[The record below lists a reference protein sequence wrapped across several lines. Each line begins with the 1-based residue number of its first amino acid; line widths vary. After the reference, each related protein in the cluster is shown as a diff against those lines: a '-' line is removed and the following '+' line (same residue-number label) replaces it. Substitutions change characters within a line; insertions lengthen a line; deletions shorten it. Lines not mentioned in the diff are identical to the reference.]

1 LKLILRPS
9 LIIASI
15 FIASLSATH
24 AQTPSATP
32 ATNAPTTNAPAAA
45 PPVTPIALADVVT
58 QAESVTAK
66 LQEDQASL
74 NPDQISHIIDENL
87 PVLTHQI
94 DERRSDDERLLISS
108 PSLSNLQ
115 SSQTAWKS
123 LAENL
128 SASGKALTD
137 RATHTGEVIARLDQL
152 TKTWQAT
159 LKAAQSTSAPPEI
172 IQRIQATLGTI
183 SDTAKEAQTDQAQI
197 FSIQGSVAGQAAR
210 MSDSLATITK
220 AMDTARAELFQQ
232 DHPPLWNA
240 QAISEAGVGVVAR
253 ERMSLGSQLTELR
266 TYLAPKIGAVFVQFL
281 LFVILAIGFYWIRKT
296 IRSHAQ
302 EAVALQ
308 HAAQVFDVPLATAL
322 LLALLTTGWL
332 YPDAPRLLSAAV
344 GATALIP
351 AVIVIRRLIE
361 TANFSILY
369 ATVIAYFVDQLRY
382 VTTPSGVLSRF
393 LFILEILAA
402 SIFILIALRSRH
414 LSLSCLEQAR
424 LKRFTRIYLHFA
436 FLVFVFAGFANIFG
450 YVHLSILA
458 GTGMLESSYL
468 AVIIYAAVRIADALA
483 ISAMSIRPLSSFGM
497 VRRHHDLLYNNVS
510 TSIRWLAFALW
521 LVAALQFFTLLD
533 PLWKQM
539 ESVYR
544 LMSVEVTWGSL
555 SFSLDRVLRFGIT
568 LWAAFLL
575 SRLVRF
581 ILEEEIYPHLQLAR
595 GIPYSA
601 STMVHYTI
609 LLVGILLA
617 LESSDIDLSKFSI
630 LAGAIGV
637 GLGFGLQ
644 NILNNFVSGL
654 ILLFE
659 RPIKVGDMVQIDT
672 NVGKV
677 ERIGIRASVIL
688 LTNGAELIVPN
699 GNLISNPVTNWTLSN
714 CERLIEI
721 PVNITSKVD
730 PLHVMN
736 ILISAAKAHPNVIKN
751 PAPEAP
757 LVTFGAAGLSFKL
770 RAWIDSEEAWMKITS
785 DLSLAINTALA
796 RENIALA

>member
-1 LKLILRPS
+1 LKLTLRTF
-9 LIIASI
+9 LAVTC
-15 FIASLSATH
+15 FFVAGLAATSG
-24 AQTPSATP
+24 QTTPAAP
-32 ATNAPTTNAPAAA
+32 ATNAAATNAPAAT
-45 PPVTPIALADVVT
+45 PPVMPIALADVVT

-66 LQEDQASL
+66 LRDDQSGL
-74 NPDQISHIIDENL
+74 NPDQISHLIDENL

-94 DERRSDDERLLISS
+94 DERAADDERLLLSS

-115 SSQTAWKS
+115 SSQTAWNS
-123 LAENL
+123 LADNL
-128 SASGKALTD
+128 TASEKALSDQGT
-137 RATHTGEVIARLDQL
+137 RVGEVIARLDQL
-152 TKTWQAT
+152 AKNWQAT
-159 LKAAQSTSAPPEI
+159 LQSAQKAAAPPEI
-172 IQRIQATLGTI
+172 VQRIQATLGVI
-183 SDTAKEAQTDQAQI
+183 ADTAKAAQADQAQI
-197 FSIQGSVAGQAAR
+197 FSIQGSVAVQDARISDGQAAI
-210 MSDSLATITK
+210 AK
-220 AMDTARAELFQQ
+220 AMETARAELFEQ

-240 QAISEAGVGVVAR
+240 EAISETGGGMVAR
-253 ERMSLGSQLTELR
+253 EQVSFRSQLIELK
-266 TYLAPKIGAVFVQFL
+266 TYLTPKIGAIFVQFL
-281 LFVILAIGFYWIRKT
+281 LFMILAIGFYWIRNT
-296 IRSHAQ
+296 IRSQAK
-302 EAVALQ
+302 ETAALH

-351 AVIVIRRLIE
+351 AVIIIRRLIE

-382 VTTPSGVLSRF
+382 VATPSGVLSRF
-393 LFILEILAA
+393 LFILELLAA
-402 SIFILIALRSRH
+402 AIFILIALRSKH
-414 LSLSCLEQAR
+414 LSLSCLEQPR
-424 LKRFTRIYLHFA
+424 LKRLTRLYLHFA
-436 FLVFVFAGFANIFG
+436 FFVFLFAGFANIFG
-450 YVHLSILA
+450 YVHLSVLV
-458 GTGMLESSYL
+458 GNGMLESSYL
-468 AVIIYAAVRIADALA
+468 AVVIYAALRVADALA
-483 ISAMSIRPLSSFGM
+483 ISALSIRPLAGFGM
-497 VRRHHDLLYNNVS
+497 VRRHHDLLYNNIS
-510 TSIRWLAFALW
+510 SSIRWLAFAFW
-521 LVAALQFFTLLD
+521 LVAALQFFTVLD
-533 PLWKQM
+533 PLWQQM
-539 ESVYR
+539 EWIYR
-544 LMSVEVTWGSL
+544 LMSVAHQWGSI
-555 SFSLDRVLRFGIT
+555 SFSWDRVLRFGIT

-575 SRLVRF
+575 SRFVRF
-581 ILEEEIYPHLQLAR
+581 VLEEEIYPHLQLAR
-595 GIPYSA
+595 GIPYAA

-617 LESSDIDLSKFSI
+617 LEASNIDLSQFSI

-677 ERIGIRASVIL
+677 ERIGIRTSVIL

-721 PVNITSKVD
+721 PVNVTSKVD

-736 ILISAAKAHPNVIKN
+736 ILISAAKAHPNVIRN
-751 PAPEAP
+751 PTPEAP
-757 LVTFGAAGLSFKL
+757 LVTFSATGLSFKL

-785 DLSLAINTALA
+785 DLSLAINEALA
-796 RENIALA
+796 KENITLA